1 MTVSVDQA
9 MQTFAPALPLAVAYS
24 GGADSTALLY
34 ACARRWP
41 GQVVAIH
48 VHHGLQEAADG
59 FEAHCRQ
66 TCALLGVPLSVAHV
80 DARHQPGQS
89 PEDAA
94 RQHRYAALM
103 AHARTAFA
111 QPAASIALAQHAD
124 DQVETLLLALSR
136 GAGVAGLAGMAAHW
150 HKEGLDWTRPLL
162 AVSAANIRSWLK
174 AQGIGWIEDPSN
186 AQDCY
191 TRNRIRL
198 QLLPVLEQV
207 FPQFRDTFA
216 RSCSH
221 AAQSKQLQQ
230 DLAQLDLQV
239 VGNPPAIKA
248 LQSLS
253 GVRQANVLR
262 HWLLVEHGVTPSAAQ
277 LKALQ
282 QLIDACRTR
291 GHQIH
296 CKVGYGFA
304 VRNGPNLGWYNP

>member
-24 GGADSTALLY
+24 GGADSTALLH
-34 ACARRWP
+34 ACAHRWP

-48 VHHGLQEAADG
+48 VHHGLQDAADG
-59 FEAHCRQ
+59 FEVHCRQ
-66 TCALLGVPLSVAHV
+66 TCAVLNVPLSVAHV
-80 DARHQPGQS
+80 DARHQAGQS

-94 RQHRYAALM
+94 RQHRYAALIQ
-103 AHARTAFA
+103 HARQAFA

-136 GAGVAGLAGMAAHW
+136 GAGVAGLAAMPAQW
-150 HKEGLDWTRPLL
+150 HKEGLHWSRPLL
-162 AVSAANIRSWLK
+162 GVSAADIRSWLRR
-174 AQGIGWIEDPSN
+174 QGIAWIEDPTN
-186 AQDCY
+186 ADDGY
-191 TRNRIRL
+191 TRNRIRQ

-221 AAQSKQLQQ
+221 AAQAKQLQQ
-230 DLAQLDLQV
+230 ELAQLDLQV

-248 LQSLS
+248 LQALS
-253 GVRQANVLR
+253 RERQANVLR
-262 HWLLVEHGVTPSAAQ
+262 YWFVKQHGVTPTAAQ
-277 LKALQ
+277 LKELQ
-282 QLIDACRTR
+282 RLIRVCITR

-304 VRNGPNLGWYNP
+304 VRKGANLGWYNP

>member
-1 MTVSVDQA
+1 

-24 GGADSTALLY
+24 GGADSTALLH

-48 VHHGLQEAADG
+48 VHHGLQDAADG

-66 TCALLGVPLSVAHV
+66 TCAALGVPLSVAHV
-80 DARHQPGQS
+80 DARHQAGQS

-94 RQHRYAALM
+94 RQHRYGALI
-103 AHARTAFA
+103 ARARTAFA
-111 QPAASIALAQHAD
+111 QPAASMALAQHAD

-136 GAGVAGLAGMAAHW
+136 GAGVAGLAGMAANW
-150 HKEGLDWTRPLL
+150 HKEGLDWYRPLL
-162 AVSAANIRSWLK
+162 AVSAADIRSWLQ
-174 AQGIGWIEDPSN
+174 AQHIGWIEDPTN

-216 RSCSH
+216 RSCAN

-230 DLAQLDLQV
+230 DLAQIDLQA

-253 GVRQANVLR
+253 SERQANVLR
-262 HWLLVEHGVTPSAAQ
+262 HWLLAEHGVTPSAAQ

-282 QLIDACRTR
+282 QLIYACRTR